1 MMNRKVPVSVNQELD
16 VKIEAIGEKGDGIP
30 KSQGFVLF
38 IPGVKQGDE
47 VRVRVTKV
55 LPKVGFA
62 EVIGSAGSGSGES
75 SDSGSGDYSEENNA
89 DSDNFGEEDSE
100 STEDPNKE

>member
-1 MMNRKVPVSVNQELD
+1 MNRKVPVSVNQELD
-16 VKIEAIGEKGDGIP
+16 VKIEAIGEKGDGIA

-89 DSDNFGEEDSE
+89 DSDNFGEEESE